1 MAQSKQ
7 ILRLQILQNVTDSLL
22 QVQQILVMFVIL

>member
-7 ILRLQILQNVTDSLL
+7 ILRLHILQNVTDSLL